1 MSEKKTNRENRRRRR
16 RRNQLIS
23 YCVMAVVLI
32 AVGMGCFFG
41 IHAAGSAVKQHQ
53 AAREESRQE
62 LLEASRVEESAQAQ
76 AAVAA
81 LFETESTEETEST
94 YTKEEAL
101 NDMVEDTLA
110 GMTPEQLTGV
120 SKVVTAGDA
129 TRESLGKYP
138 IGGLIYFAQNIQS
151 EDQLKEM
158 LSNTASYS
166 LFPLFFGVDEEGGK
180 VARVADALKLDKTLP
195 MGEIGAAG
203 DTQAAYDAYQNIGGY
218 LSSYGFNV
226 DFAPV
231 ADVLT
236 NVDNTVIGNRAF
248 SSDAGVA
255 AQMVSSAVTGLQE
268 TGVSA
273 CLKHFPGHGDTA
285 GDSHTGAAQTDRT
298 KEEME
303 AEEFLPFQSGIEAGA
318 DMIMVGHI
326 TAPNLTDGDSLPA
339 SISEKIITGVLRN
352 ELGYQGIIITDAM
365 NMGAITE
372 YYKSDVAAIMALKA
386 GADMVLMPEN
396 FEEAYQGVLDAVVDG
411 TVSEERINDSL
422 RRIYRVKLKSRVL

>member
-32 AVGMGCFFG
+32 AVGIGCFLG
-41 IHAAGSAVKQHQ
+41 IRAAGSAVKQHQ
-53 AAREESRQE
+53 AAQEESRQE

-94 YTKEEAL
+94 YTKEDAL

-110 GMTPEQLTGV
+110 GMTLEQKVAGLFFVTPEQLTGV
-120 SKVVTAGDA
+120 SQVVAAGDA
-129 TRESLGKYP
+129 TRESLEKYP
-138 IGGLIYFAQNIQS
+138 VGGLIYFAQNIQS
-151 EDQLKEM
+151 ENQLKEM
-158 LSNTASYS
+158 LSNTTSYS

-180 VARVADALKLDKTLP
+180 VARVADALKLDKTYRW
-195 MGEIGAAG
+195 GKSVRQEIRRRH
-203 DTQAAYDAYQNIGGY
+203 TMHIKISEVIF
-218 LSSYGFNV
+218 LLMVFNV

-273 CLKHFPGHGDTA
+273 CLKHFPDTGTQQGILIPA
-285 GDSHTGAAQTDRT
+285 RRRRIGRKRRWKQRNFTVSVWHRSGRRYDYGRAYHSTEPDRWR
-298 KEEME
+298 
-303 AEEFLPFQSGIEAGA
+303 F
-318 DMIMVGHI
+318 
-326 TAPNLTDGDSLPA
+326 A
-339 SISEKIITGVLRN
+339 SCEYFRKKIITECCATN
-352 ELGYQGIIITDAM
+352 WGI
-365 NMGAITE
+365 MGLLLP
-372 YYKSDVAAIMALKA
+372 M
-386 GADMVLMPEN
+386 
-396 FEEAYQGVLDAVVDG
+396 Q
-411 TVSEERINDSL
+411 
-422 RRIYRVKLKSRVL
+422 

>member
-1 MSEKKTNRENRRRRR
+1 
-16 RRNQLIS
+16 
-23 YCVMAVVLI
+23 
-32 AVGMGCFFG
+32 
-41 IHAAGSAVKQHQ
+41 
-53 AAREESRQE
+53 
-62 LLEASRVEESAQAQ
+62 
-76 AAVAA
+76 
-81 LFETESTEETEST
+81 
-94 YTKEEAL
+94 
-101 NDMVEDTLA
+101 
-110 GMTPEQLTGV
+110 
-120 SKVVTAGDA
+120 
-129 TRESLGKYP
+129 
-138 IGGLIYFAQNIQS
+138 
-151 EDQLKEM
+151 
-158 LSNTASYS
+158 
-166 LFPLFFGVDEEGGK
+166 
-180 VARVADALKLDKTLP
+180 

-339 SISEKIITGVLRN
+339 SISEK
-352 ELGYQGIIITDAM
+352 
-365 NMGAITE
+365 
-372 YYKSDVAAIMALKA
+372 K
-386 GADMVLMPEN
+386 
-396 FEEAYQGVLDAVVDG
+396 
-411 TVSEERINDSL
+411 SL
-422 RRIYRVKLKSRVL
+422 RECCATNWVIRGLLLPMQ

>member
-1 MSEKKTNRENRRRRR
+1 MHIRISEV
-16 RRNQLIS
+16 I
-23 YCVMAVVLI
+23 
-32 AVGMGCFFG
+32 F
-41 IHAAGSAVKQHQ
+41 
-53 AAREESRQE
+53 
-62 LLEASRVEESAQAQ
+62 LL
-76 AAVAA
+76 
-81 LFETESTEETEST
+81 
-94 YTKEEAL
+94 
-101 NDMVEDTLA
+101 
-110 GMTPEQLTGV
+110 
-120 SKVVTAGDA
+120 
-129 TRESLGKYP
+129 
-138 IGGLIYFAQNIQS
+138 
-151 EDQLKEM
+151 
-158 LSNTASYS
+158 
-166 LFPLFFGVDEEGGK
+166 
-180 VARVADALKLDKTLP
+180 
-195 MGEIGAAG
+195 
-203 DTQAAYDAYQNIGGY
+203 
-218 LSSYGFNV
+218 YGFNV

-255 AQMVSSAVTGLQE
+255 AQMVSRAVTGLQE

-303 AEEFLPFQSGIEAGA
+303 AEEFLPFQSGIEAGV

-352 ELGYQGIIITDAM
+352 ELGYHGIIITDAM

>member
-1 MSEKKTNRENRRRRR
+1 
-16 RRNQLIS
+16 
-23 YCVMAVVLI
+23 
-32 AVGMGCFFG
+32 
-41 IHAAGSAVKQHQ
+41 
-53 AAREESRQE
+53 
-62 LLEASRVEESAQAQ
+62 
-76 AAVAA
+76 
-81 LFETESTEETEST
+81 
-94 YTKEEAL
+94 
-101 NDMVEDTLA
+101 
-110 GMTPEQLTGV
+110 MTPEQLTGV
-120 SKVVTAGDA
+120 SQVVAAGDA
-129 TRESLGKYP
+129 TRESLEKYP
-138 IGGLIYFAQNIQS
+138 VGGLIYFAQNIQS
-151 EDQLKEM
+151 ENQLKEM

-298 KEEME
+298 KEEIE

-411 TVSEERINDSL
+411 TVSEERIDDSL